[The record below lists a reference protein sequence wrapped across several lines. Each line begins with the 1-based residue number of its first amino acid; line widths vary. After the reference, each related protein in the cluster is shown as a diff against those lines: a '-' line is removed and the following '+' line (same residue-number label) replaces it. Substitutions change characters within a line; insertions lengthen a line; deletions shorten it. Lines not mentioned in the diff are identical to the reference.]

1 MAKIIKSFR
10 INEDFSNEVK
20 AIADEH
26 NVTYSQLVELSLYSF
41 LEKKSPPS
49 KRLLLAKEHETKQV
63 HFTLELDSNH
73 FKRLS
78 EVTNKKN
85 STLSQEIR
93 YRLSA
98 TLDNPVFSDNEF
110 SSLMKARG
118 DLNRVGNL
126 LKLAIAKEKVID
138 NELLNNIDKQ
148 IKELKKEWYD
158 TLVKMRKRQL

>member
-78 EVTNKKN
+78 EVTNKKTQR
-85 STLSQEIR
+85 SHK
-93 YRLSA
+93 RLDIDYQ
-98 TLDNPVFSDNEF
+98 LRLIILF
-110 SSLMKARG
+110 
-118 DLNRVGNL
+118 
-126 LKLAIAKEKVID
+126 LAIMNFQV
-138 NELLNNIDKQ
+138 
-148 IKELKKEWYD
+148 
-158 TLVKMRKRQL
+158 